1 MTDLKPEKRGPGRLL
16 PVTWRG
22 VRWSIVV
29 ALVLVLVAGLAY
41 PELVS
46 PLSLSL
52 LLVALSSLLL
62 MAAALLGYMFGKQEP
77 STTNDKGDAPSASK
91 APNAAAMSASLKTP
105 ILLPQGDVVILDVSI
120 RNFRNI
126 ADLRLNLDA
135 HSGLGGNWTCI
146 AGLNGAGKSAVL
158 QAVCLLLL
166 GERLTAELGQERLRR
181 MWRRAPGDDLAPELR
196 AHCRIGDTIHE
207 IYLPFSSDG
216 IDRHKLAVHPD
227 AETIFAIWQRLQT
240 QLVTAYGATRNLSDY
255 QDRRYGSLSRQVQRQ
270 MTLFDP
276 LTQIANVD
284 VLLQGAPKPA
294 PRCEPCCVCSAR
306 S

>member
-1 MTDLKPEKRGPGRLL
+1 
-16 PVTWRG
+16 
-22 VRWSIVV
+22 
-29 ALVLVLVAGLAY
+29 
-41 PELVS
+41 
-46 PLSLSL
+46 
-52 LLVALSSLLL
+52 

-196 AHCRIGDTIHE
+196 AHCRIGDV
-207 IYLPFSSDG
+207 PFPGTKEGSEFQAW
-216 IDRHKLAVHPD
+216 DRSR
-227 AETIFAIWQRLQT
+227 ET
-240 QLVTAYGATRNLSDY
+240 
-255 QDRRYGSLSRQVQRQ
+255 
-270 MTLFDP
+270 
-276 LTQIANVD
+276 
-284 VLLQGAPKPA
+284 
-294 PRCEPCCVCSAR
+294 R
-306 S
+306 SMLN